1 MARISTY
8 VQDTTVN
15 AHDRLIGTDGGQI
28 GADGSI
34 IAGTAGATKNFTL
47 AEIRDFVHG
56 VGTDSDVTIPH
67 VPVFMRLDPTDPD
80 SPGRYVDSH
89 ITQVGDDIII
99 GSTTDG
105 ADLIVHGDVMVGGD
119 VLDMNGDPLFTQNPD
134 GSVDISGVNELS
146 YNVQVSDGSM
156 VQSIEPYTVIAITQ
170 AGMYRLPEPTD
181 GMWVKIVKID
191 GSGNSI
197 LLPHNGGTFRVMNQT
212 LEDPNRM
219 IVLNVR
225 EVSFEM
231 VHIGNPT
238 DASRVGWVFIG
249 AN

>member
-8 VQDTTVN
+8 SLDTSVN
-15 AHDRLIGTDGGQI
+15 GHDRLIGTDGGRL
-28 GADGSI
+28 ADDGTI

-47 AEIRDFVHG
+47 TQLRDFFA
-56 VGTDSDVTIPH
+56 GTGAAH
-67 VPVFMRLDPTDPD
+67 NL
-80 SPGRYVDSH
+80 
-89 ITQVGDDIII
+89 QVGEIPVQGANDMFIASSLSQNTDGDIIVQNNLMI
-99 GSTTDG
+99 
-105 ADLIVHGDVMVGGD
+105 GGD
-119 VLDMNGDPLFTQNPD
+119 LLDMNGDPFLTMNPD
-134 GSVDISGVNELS
+134 GGVDITGTNELE
-146 YNVQVSDGSM
+146 YNTAASDGSM
-156 VQSIEPYTVIAITQ
+156 VQIIEPYSVIAITQ

-197 LLPHNGGTFRVMNQT
+197 LLPHNGGDFRVMNQT
-212 LEDPNRM
+212 LENPDRM

-225 EVSFEM
+225 EVSFEL

-238 DASRVGWVFIG
+238 DASRVGWVFVG